1 MQLQKNRQRDTS
13 TEIQIKDRKSKRER
27 AREREEEKEEE
38 ERERQMKETFT
49 IEKIEATYNSRSP
62 MNVTKCIFVIH
73 AGNEKKGEAQT
84 ILAFT
89 SSKRND
95 LLFCLPRD

>member
-1 MQLQKNRQRDTS
+1 
-13 TEIQIKDRKSKRER
+13 
-27 AREREEEKEEE
+27 
-38 ERERQMKETFT
+38 MKETFT

-95 LLFCLPRD
+95 